1 MARGRVATRNTSY
14 YRRGAA
20 PPTLPAVAV
29 GTMPAKR
36 RRSHGELAAPI
47 VLAAPASFEGA
58 ATPKRVE
65 NYWRE
70 YEKHQRKTERLI
82 KQQLSEKL
90 GLLMKHYGIA
100 DQNDMAGLA
109 IALAFAHV
117 PGFQLL
123 PETRKK
129 RGRKRRWDGTR
140 YQELFE
146 TVENSEIEAWLYG

>member
-1 MARGRVATRNTSY
+1 
-14 YRRGAA
+14 
-20 PPTLPAVAV
+20 
-29 GTMPAKR
+29 MPAKR
-36 RRSHGELAAPI
+36 RRYHGELAAPI

-82 KQQLSEKL
+82 KQRLSEKL